1 MTAQDIVEAAEQV
14 VAGLLARGHHLELA
28 YAGVSTAYHSDE
40 AASGAWMSTFFE
52 GYFRPSHGDRPDAT
66 LFATEDPRLY
76 RALGRWASQSPGA
89 GAEPGAASA
98 SASASGR
105 KDHTTVSVDDGV
117 TLVRTRATK
126 VSSQEDVFTLL
137 FAEQRRV
144 VLVTSG
150 RPEVRREEAMQT
162 VRALTKW
169 LLLERGWVP
178 MHSAC
183 VAHTGRAVCIAGGKA
198 SGKTS
203 TLLNLLARSGC
214 DLVAIDKFLLRET
227 GAHLE
232 VCGLPGKA
240 GVRIGTA
247 AVLPPLLDWVASE
260 EHPFFATPSADE
272 VHRIAASNTPEQ
284 LRTRKEK
291 ILILPSELSH
301 LLQTSIT
308 AIAPLH
314 LLLVPVFDLE
324 LTEPRLV
331 PGSVEHAASLLSE
344 CYVGLDAKGED
355 ALLPLFDLSDLLLRQ
370 RLSGM
375 LERHLGDMQVYE
387 LHQNHATNE
396 QAARLVSAL
405 LASSG

>member
-1 MTAQDIVEAAEQV
+1 MTAQDIVEAAEHV

-52 GYFRPSHGDRPDAT
+52 GYFRPSHGGRPDAT
-66 LFATEDPRLY
+66 LFATEDPWLY
-76 RALGRWASQSPGA
+76 RSLGRWASQSPGA
-89 GAEPGAASA
+89 GPAPEP
-98 SASASGR
+98 ASASGR
-105 KDHTTVSVDDGV
+105 KDHTTVPVDDGV

-126 VSSQEDVFTLL
+126 VSPQEDVFTLL

-144 VLVTSG
+144 VLVTPG

-162 VRALTKW
+162 LRALTKW

-203 TLLNLLARSGC
+203 TLLNLLLRSGC
-214 DLVAIDKFLLRET
+214 DLVAIDKFLLRES

-301 LLQTSIT
+301 LLKTSIT

-331 PGSVEHAASLLSE
+331 AGSVEHAASLLSE

-355 ALLPLFDLSDLLLRQ
+355 ALLPLFDLSDVLLRQ
-370 RLSGM
+370 RLADM
-375 LERHLGDMQVYE
+375 LERHLGDIEVYE